1 MEPLLQIQSVPIS
14 MEMHVQNA
22 KLEMENPR
30 ATLDITREKGGW
42 TISSEPIKV
51 KLDTFEARSSAG
63 MKSPRTAVEEAADR
77 GVRLGYEA
85 IGKIAED
92 GNFLMDIHLKGN
104 TIPNLAAQSM
114 DLTLD
119 TMIGFIPSQGPDIS
133 WEGPD
138 LQMKYEMDK
147 LTFDWRINRPQFTFI
162 PGNIEMEI
170 KEYPKVIFE
179 YVGEPI
185 YVPASS
191 APGFEAEA

>member
-14 MEMHVQNA
+14 MEVHVNNA
-22 KLEMENPR
+22 KLEMESPR

-42 TISSEPIKV
+42 TIASEPIRV

-63 MKSPRTAVEEAADR
+63 MKSTPTVIEEAAAR
-77 GVRLGYEA
+77 GKRLGYEA
-85 IGKIAED
+85 IGRIAED
-92 GNFLMDIHLKGN
+92 GNFLMDIHLKDH
-104 TIPNLAAQSM
+104 TIPNLAAQKM
-114 DLTLD
+114 DKSLD
-119 TMIGFIPSQGPDIS
+119 TIIGFIPSQGPDIS

-170 KEYPKVIFE
+170 KEFPKVIFE